1 MDKNKERDYIDD
13 QSDLYVYDDNK
24 SRHLSAIFGPI
35 VAPQAEYEELFKKE
49 GYDDYTDINIRE
61 KFGFVRFSTQARVD
75 LFINKFNRY
84 MFKGQQ
90 MRSSRSRSST
100 PTGKTLHLSGFDP
113 ELLSERAIYKV
124 ISPYGFIRRITGKRD
139 FAFVEFDTHVDAQ
152 NVINEFK
159 NQNKC
164 IINGCHIKI
173 AFARNEHHID
183 QQNLSIPLSMILPE
197 DHKFWTRLQSILNNT

>member
-1 MDKNKERDYIDD
+1 
-13 QSDLYVYDDNK
+13 
-24 SRHLSAIFGPI
+24 
-35 VAPQAEYEELFKKE
+35 
-49 GYDDYTDINIRE
+49 
-61 KFGFVRFSTQARVD
+61 
-75 LFINKFNRY
+75 

-90 MRSSRSRSST
+90 MRSSRSRANT

-113 ELLSERAIYKV
+113 DLLSERAIYKE

-139 FAFVEFDTHVDAQ
+139 FAFVEFDTHEDAQ

-159 NQNKC
+159 NRSKC
-164 IINGCHIKI
+164 IINGCPIKI

-183 QQNLSIPLSMILPE
+183 QQSLSIPLSMILPE